1 LALALPSWKAFRG
14 AKNQWQRG
22 EKLFN
27 KGARQM
33 NIDSLHSE
41 TEQMI
46 ASIEEM
52 IDWEIYCSNADNG
65 FGGDITTG
73 KRLPTLAEWL
83 NRK

>member
-1 LALALPSWKAFRG
+1 
-14 AKNQWQRG
+14 
-22 EKLFN
+22 
-27 KGARQM
+27 M

-73 KRLPTLAEWL
+73 KRLPSLAEWV